1 VTIAILHNRVPEDA
15 SASDRDV
22 LVQVQAVA
30 SALAQVGHATAVVP
44 CDLDLRSLQQQLQQ
58 LQPVAVFNLV
68 ESLAG
73 SDSLMFLVT
82 ALLDRMNLPY
92 TGSPTEA
99 IFLTN
104 HKLLAKQR
112 LSQADLPTP
121 AWFSDTAPGLV
132 KKGTGTLTDSDLQG
146 RPLRPVVEPVP
157 ALKKGAGTTTDSDL
171 QGRPLR
177 PVVEPVPALKKGTG
191 TTTDSDLQGRPLRPV
206 VEPVPFFSADPLAP
220 AIPPGTPFVIKAVSE
235 HASLGLDEHSLVTV
249 ADQRELRQHLRD
261 FRLAQGRPG
270 FAEQFIG
277 GREFNISLLA
287 GDAADRGAADCGTA
301 EEDCQVLPAAEID
314 FSAFPT
320 GKPHLVGYRAKW
332 EEDSFEYQNTPRTFD
347 FPPQDGPLLARI
359 GQLACACWRLF
370 GTRGYARVD
379 FRVDEAGQPWI
390 LEVNANPC
398 LSPDAGFAAA
408 LQRAGIAYHIA
419 IARILDAA
427 R

>member
-1 VTIAILHNRVPEDA
+1 MTIAILHNRVPEDA

-30 SALAQVGHATAVVP
+30 SALAQVGHATAIVP
-44 CDLDLRSLQQQLQQ
+44 CDLDLQSLQRQLQQ
-58 LQPVAVFNLV
+58 LQPLAVFNLV

-82 ALLDRMNLPY
+82 ALLDRMNLSY

-112 LSQADLPTP
+112 LSQAGLPTP
-121 AWFSDTAPGLV
+121 AWLSDTA
-132 KKGTGTLTDSDLQG
+132 TGM
-146 RPLRPVVEPVP
+146 
-157 ALKKGAGTTTDSDL
+157 
-171 QGRPLR
+171 
-177 PVVEPVPALKKGTG
+177 LKKGTG
-191 TTTDSDLQGRPLRPV
+191 TTTDSDLEGGPKRPV
-206 VEPVPFFSADPLAP
+206 VEPVPFFSELAP
-220 AIPPGTPFVIKAVSE
+220 ALPPGTQFVIKAVSE
-235 HASLGLDEHSLVTV
+235 HASVGLDEHSLVAV
-249 ADQRELRQHLRD
+249 ADQRELRRHLRD
-261 FRLAQGRPG
+261 FRRAQGRPG
-270 FAEQFIG
+270 FAEQFIA

-287 GDAADRGAADCGTA
+287 CDAADRGTG
-301 EEDCQVLPAAEID
+301 EEDGGCQVLPAAEID
-314 FSAFPT
+314 FSAFPA

-359 GQLACACWRLF
+359 GQLARACWRLF
-370 GTRGYARVD
+370 GMRGYTRVD
-379 FRVDEAGQPWI
+379 FRVDQAGQPWI

-408 LQRAGIAYHIA
+408 LQRAGIAYHTA

-427 R
+427 RYDVCGAATVEPRRDCHVSHPTD